1 MKQKDLAYKIVQL
14 AGGLAD
20 ISMQNMDSKKTV
32 DGLAV
37 QLHNLDSVDEDVK
50 SEAQDFKVA
59 RQLLPRFNSSHKNL
73 SLMLDCL
80 LPQPRRFLSPSW
92 PLRTHRTVLRS
103 QGVVETERTLAGV
116 VQDVVTFVNGCS
128 KLVKSADLTM
138 TSGKAK
144 VPPHSSSFPPTAC
157 SHFVSESAK

>member
-50 SEAQDFKVA
+50 HEAQDFKVA
-59 RQLLPRFNSSHKNL
+59 RQLLPPSNL
-73 SLMLDCL
+73 SLPD
-80 LPQPRRFLSPSW
+80 P
-92 PLRTHRTVLRS
+92 
-103 QGVVETERTLAGV
+103 
-116 VQDVVTFVNGCS
+116 
-128 KLVKSADLTM
+128 
-138 TSGKAK
+138 
-144 VPPHSSSFPPTAC
+144 
-157 SHFVSESAK
+157 